1 MIIKLLYIY
10 IILVWMTGAVW
21 TPAQAVAAEEPISFS
36 PLSFSTD
43 ASLRD
48 PSLFEKYLADPSDQ
62 VKLAK
67 YLALLPPL
75 LKDRSQTLQLDRRGF
90 EENNP
95 LLGRR
100 PSQTKI
106 NSYFLVFALSL
117 FAASYLPEPF
127 ASSLLDTVRFQE
139 EIVAY
144 ENERL
149 FDREVRVDAAPIAF
163 MFTILY

>member
-1 MIIKLLYIY
+1 MLIKLSYLFLAFTIQA
-10 IILVWMTGAVW
+10 LWAPPSRAGAV
-21 TPAQAVAAEEPISFS
+21 EPISFS
-36 PLSFSTD
+36 SPSFSGD
-43 ASLRD
+43 ASIPDL
-48 PSLFEKYLADPSDQ
+48 SLFEKYLSHPSDQ
-62 VKLAK
+62 IKLAK
-67 YLALLPPL
+67 YLLILPSL
-75 LKDRSQTLQLDRRGF
+75 LKDRSQTLQLERHGF

-100 PSQTKI
+100 PSTAKI
-106 NSYFLVFALSL
+106 NGYFLMYALSL
-117 FAASYLPEPF
+117 FAAFHLPEPF
-127 ASSLLDTVRFQE
+127 ASSLLDSVRFQE

>member
-1 MIIKLLYIY
+1 MMIKLFYIFLAFM
-10 IILVWMTGAVW
+10 IEAVW
-21 TPAQAVAAEEPISFS
+21 TPVRADAEEPISFS
-36 PLSFSTD
+36 SVSFSTD
-43 ASLRD
+43 ASLTDVTD
-48 PSLFEKYLADPSDQ
+48 PSLFEKHFSRPSDQ

-67 YLALLPPL
+67 YLSLLPPL
-75 LKDRSQTLQLDRRGF
+75 LKDRSQTLQLERRGF

-100 PSQTKI
+100 PSQAKI
-106 NSYFLVFALSL
+106 NGYFFVFALSL
-117 FAASYLPEPF
+117 FAASYLPEPY

-139 EIVAY
+139 EIVAG

-149 FDREVRVDAAPIAF
+149 FNREVSVDAAPIAF